1 LTSSTPG
8 HSRLRVALIV
18 AVIGAVLILLG
29 FIGTGAEAAG
39 AGAILL
45 AALLTAG
52 PYSQGSPGAVVNWWR
67 LLAAGAILAL
77 VGVPL
82 SLALETI
89 GGLIAGAGAA
99 LAIVGAAFG
108 WR

>member
-1 LTSSTPG
+1 LTSDA
-8 HSRLRVALIV
+8 RLRVALLV
-18 AVIGAVLILLG
+18 AAAGSVVILLG
-29 FIGTGAEAAG
+29 FIGTGVEAVG
-39 AGAILL
+39 AAAILL

-52 PYSQGSPGAVVNWWR
+52 SHSQGAPGAVVNWWR

-77 VGVPL
+77 AGVPL

-99 LAIVGAAFG
+99 VALVSVAFG

>member
-1 LTSSTPG
+1 
-8 HSRLRVALIV
+8 VALIAAV
-18 AVIGAVLILLG
+18 AGAVVILLG
-29 FIGTGAEAAG
+29 FIGTGAEAGG
-39 AGAILL
+39 AAAILL
-45 AALLTAG
+45 AALFTAG
-52 PYSQGSPGAVVNWWR
+52 PYSSGSPGAIVNWWR
-67 LLAAGAILAL
+67 LLAAGAILAV

-99 LAIVGAAFG
+99 LALVGVAFG